1 MFYHPFSSFYF
12 NPGFCVLSLFF
23 LSNMKV
29 GEDLL
34 IHSDAHFFRTTII
47 KTRNRNI
54 IPSLS
59 QDCVGWGTNFTK
71 GRRPLAYRV
80 FTVKHVCA
88 DSLLCLFL
96 CEVCMYHQNKTAAFC
111 TLGALKWRCWQDDY
125 STISFLDDQSWY
137 FLHIP
142 TLRSSAPLHTTML
155 GKKLGLLHFFS
166 FDCVYR
172 KRFCLSRPLGQDL
185 ATSYEFCL

>member
-96 CEVCMYHQNKTAAFC
+96 CEVCMYHQNKTAVFC
-111 TLGALKWRCWQDDY
+111 TLGALKWRCWQDDF
-125 STISFLDDQSWY
+125 SAISSFLDDQILLTYTYPS
-137 FLHIP
+137 FVCAVTHDNV
-142 TLRSSAPLHTTML
+142 R
-155 GKKLGLLHFFS
+155 KKLGLLHFFS